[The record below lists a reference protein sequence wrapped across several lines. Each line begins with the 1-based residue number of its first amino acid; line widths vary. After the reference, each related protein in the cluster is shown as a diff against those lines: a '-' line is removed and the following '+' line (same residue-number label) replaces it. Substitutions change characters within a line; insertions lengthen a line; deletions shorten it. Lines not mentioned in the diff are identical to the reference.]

1 VECRQGDA
9 AALMEE
15 AAFELALADVP
26 CSGTGT
32 LGRNPEIRHRLRPE
46 DLTRQAERQRAILRA
61 AFRAVRPGGC
71 VVYSTCSL
79 EPEENEQTVA
89 QVLTEN
95 SNARLVSLAARIE
108 ALLGGGI
115 ITPTG
120 AERLRGSLTP
130 EGCLRLLPGRFH
142 TDGFFIALMEQM
154 A

>member
-1 VECRQGDA
+1 
-9 AALMEE
+9 
-15 AAFELALADVP
+15 
-26 CSGTGT
+26 
-32 LGRNPEIRHRLRPE
+32 
-46 DLTRQAERQRAILRA
+46 
-61 AFRAVRPGGC
+61 